1 MIYKIMLESIGKI
14 TLLPDS
20 QKLFGFLMSKLSEHF
35 TANEVSSFV
44 NGVYENKTK
53 CMISNLLPE
62 GYMPFPASYI
72 LDRVSDNSEDV
83 YKLVKKIDYI
93 DEKSLV
99 SIIEYFNSY
108 DKTTHNKGE
117 LKSVEDLEK
126 ATGSKI
132 SFVSTKQS
140 YLQKFKLESQEKS
153 MPGLPNKSYSL
164 PILEYYLNASDL
176 KWELFSFYVEVEKN
190 SILASYIE
198 ELCKNPNNHE
208 TIYGLGSKV
217 SHGYNT
223 YQLKCVE
230 KYKKDEN
237 NGRKHILINMGMLIP
252 QIENIDK
259 EGSFL
264 EIYSSNRKSYEISD
278 NVEKVISFIAPGSV
292 ISTNNKN
299 MNVGRCIANEYNIVH
314 RNAIIFGNSFIKRL
328 EVD

>member
-1 MIYKIMLESIGKI
+1 MIYKIILERIGEI

-62 GYMPFPASYI
+62 GYLPFPKSYL
-72 LDRVSDNSEDV
+72 LDNISGNSKGI
-83 YKLVKKIDYI
+83 YKLIKKIDYI
-93 DEKSLV
+93 DERSLV
-99 SIIEYFNSY
+99 NIIKYFNFH
-108 DKTTHNKGE
+108 DETTHNTGT
-117 LKSVEDLEK
+117 LKSIEELEK
-126 ATGSKI
+126 EIDSEI
-132 SFVSTKQS
+132 SFISIKQRYS
-140 YLQKFKLESQEKS
+140 QKFKLESQEKA

-164 PILEYYLNASDL
+164 PILEYCLNG
-176 KWELFSFYVEVEKN
+176 KGELFSFFVEVEKN

-237 NGRKHILINMGMLIP
+237 NERKHILINMGMLIP

-278 NVEKVISFIAPGSV
+278 NIEKVISFIAPGSV

-299 MNVGRCIANEYNIVH
+299 RNVGRCIANEYNIVH
-314 RNAIIFGNSFIKRL
+314 KNAIIFGNSFIKRL